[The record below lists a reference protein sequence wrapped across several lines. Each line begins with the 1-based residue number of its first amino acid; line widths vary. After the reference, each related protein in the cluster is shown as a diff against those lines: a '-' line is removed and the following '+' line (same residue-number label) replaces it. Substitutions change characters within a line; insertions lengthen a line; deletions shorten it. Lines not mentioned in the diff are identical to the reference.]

1 MHYLLTFTAA
11 AGLLATALA
20 TNLPSVNVPSCPSIG
35 TISYS
40 KSVPD
45 LTPFPLTQVNLCY
58 TDQSLKLTF
67 IAFDEINYFFNASQ
81 GTNDDIY
88 EFEVMEAFIYKGTED
103 PQTYVE
109 LEVNPN
115 NVTFQSFIYNPLK
128 DATAGG
134 PFDNFF
140 IADPAG
146 DGFSALTVLNK
157 PANTWESTITVPLGI
172 FNVNVGQAKGTSWR
186 MNFFRTVVS
195 PEIFPNQILG
205 AWSPPDQ
212 PSFHITK
219 FFGYVDFI

>member
-1 MHYLLTFTAA
+1 
-11 AGLLATALA
+11 
-20 TNLPSVNVPSCPSIG
+20 
-35 TISYS
+35 
-40 KSVPD
+40 VPD

-58 TDQSLKLTF
+58 TNQSLELTF
-67 IAFDEINYFFNASQ
+67 IAFDEVNYFFNASQ

-88 EFEVMEAFIYKGTED
+88 EFEVMEAFIYQGTED

-109 LEVNPN
+109 LDISPN

-128 DATAGG
+128 DATADG

-140 IADPAG
+140 ITDPAA
-146 DGFSALTVLNK
+146 DGFSATTVLNK
-157 PANTWESTITVPLGI
+157 PANTWESTVTIPLGI

-219 FFGYVDFI
+219 FFGSVEFI